1 MGKQRNTISNGQKP
15 LTHLIIIQ
23 TLWKNIVLETN
34 LGFVA
39 RSEQRLHMDHFFSTL
54 ITLPSPLAQLKYAC
68 RNALRIWGPNFMPY
82 SLMHLKV

>member
-1 MGKQRNTISNGQKP
+1 MGKQRNTISNGQKT

-34 LGFVA
+34 LWILLLNK
-39 RSEQRLHMDHFFSTL
+39 RLHMDHFFSTL